1 MGFVTVKKEVE
12 TRDEKRLRCW
22 ESVIPKG
29 KIEAPCPVCHC
40 STIRYS
46 NTSGTTFQQM
56 HIVAARHGG
65 PHESWNLMPGCGC
78 NQNMRHDNL
87 LDWMGTRG
95 NKRSLMRSL
104 FLRKYKSL
112 VAPRYRSVNNC
123 EQVVEWVAQTY
134 HPLLLSEY
142 RDWLLLLESDLAT
155 ILYDDNDRETLPSN
169 VSTTVDITKTALP
182 KNKPVSHE
190 IRSPHFATK
199 LKSDKKQW
207 ILLRRMKPQYPHN
220 YYRTVPLKTSRAMK

>member
-1 MGFVTVKKEVE
+1 ME

-29 KIEAPCPVCHC
+29 KIEALCPVCHC
-40 STIRYS
+40 STIRYN

-78 NQNMRHDNL
+78 NQNMKHDNL

-95 NKRSLMRSL
+95 NKRSLLRSL

-112 VAPRYRSVNNC
+112 VAPCYRSVSNC
-123 EQVVEWVAQTY
+123 EQVAEWVARTY
-134 HPLLLSEY
+134 HPPLLSEY

-155 ILYDDNDRETLPSN
+155 ILYDDIVEAGAIVKAEPPQPSH
-169 VSTTVDITKTALP
+169 SASASEADI
-182 KNKPVSHE
+182 KNEAPLV
-190 IRSPHFATK
+190 RSPYFVTN
-199 LKSDKKQW
+199 KSARDKKGW
-207 ILLRRMKPQYPHN
+207 IALRRMKPQYPHN
-220 YYRTVPLKTSRAMK
+220 YYKTSPLKKSHLNMTR